1 MFHFPGIPVFSIF
14 ILLQIVPGCCNLSFV
29 IIIEVD
35 GVSMREFLPGCLQK
49 KTEKLLSIL
58 KTVLLLG
65 RSSDDPLVFFSVS
78 DHKNSENISILFI
91 KNIS

>member
-1 MFHFPGIPVFSIF
+1 
-14 ILLQIVPGCCNLSFV
+14 
-29 IIIEVD
+29 
-35 GVSMREFLPGCLQK
+35 MREFLPGCLQK